1 MRDLGDC
8 LGVRAERG
16 RRGADRRHQTQSAT
30 ATETAGRRYSASVQP
45 TEILLWSPVF
55 RDLSVQDVEELLPD
69 VRQRRF
75 DRGQTIWIEGD
86 RADEL
91 VIVAEGQLKAHRVNV
106 DGREVILGVYSGVAM
121 TGEVGLFHPQGTRW
135 LSLSAMTASTCLMIR
150 RAPLLAFMSRHPA
163 AMQRMLEQLSIS
175 AVKAAYLFSGVAFG
189 RIGSRVAALLVSLVD
204 EYGEETPEGIRLRL
218 RLSQGELAAHVAATR
233 ENVNRALSALVGAGV
248 VSQRDG
254 HFYVHDRSALEQA
267 ALAVDPDL

>member
-1 MRDLGDC
+1 MDP
-8 LGVRAERG
+8 
-16 RRGADRRHQTQSAT
+16 
-30 ATETAGRRYSASVQP
+30 AG
-45 TEILLWSPVF
+45 ILLQTPIF
-55 RDLSVQDVEELLPD
+55 RDLSVQDVRELLSD

-91 VIVAEGQLKAHRVNV
+91 VIVAEGQLKAHRINV
-106 DGREVILGVYSGVAM
+106 DGREVIVGVYQGVGM
-121 TGEVGLFHPQGTRW
+121 TGEVGLFHPRGTRW
-135 LSLSAMTASTCLMIR
+135 LSLSAMTASSCLMIR

-163 AMQRMLEQLSIS
+163 AMQRMLEQLSIV

-189 RIGSRVAALLVSLVD
+189 RIGSRVAGLLVSLAE

-218 RLSQGELAAHVAATR
+218 RLSQSELAAYVAATR
-233 ENVNRALSALVGAGV
+233 ENVNRALSTLVRAGV

-254 HFYVHDRSALEQA
+254 YFYIRDRATLEQA